1 MVPIEVVPDPVFAR
15 KMVGEGFSIDP
26 LSTEL
31 LAPIAGEVA
40 DLQPSGHAV
49 TIRSDDGLEVL
60 LHIGLDTVKMAGAG
74 FTPRVTVGQR
84 VDAGDPLVDFDMEMV
99 ASQAKS
105 LLTQVVIANSEM
117 VQSVTPRKGVVTG
130 GRDVAAEV
138 VLAAAPQDGTPSAA
152 GGRAVTS
159 EALLIPNPTGLH
171 ARPAATL
178 ANLAKSFSSDVK
190 LRRGDDA
197 ANAKSIMAIMALAV
211 ARGDKVTFSA
221 HGADAD
227 AAIEAITKAV
237 KEGLGEECPPIGT
250 DDTGP
255 VPAVR
260 EPESGDFGQ
269 PV

>member
-1 MVPIEVVPDPVFAR
+1 MVSSDGGARIELIAPLTGVMVPIEVVPDPVFAR

-84 VDAGDPLVDFDMEMV
+84 VDAGDPLVDFDREMV

-138 VLAAAPQDGTPSAA
+138 VLAAAPQDLS
-152 GGRAVTS
+152 
-159 EALLIPNPTGLH
+159 LIH
-171 ARPAATL
+171 
-178 ANLAKSFSSDVK
+178 
-190 LRRGDDA
+190 
-197 ANAKSIMAIMALAV
+197 I
-211 ARGDKVTFSA
+211 
-221 HGADAD
+221 
-227 AAIEAITKAV
+227 
-237 KEGLGEECPPIGT
+237 
-250 DDTGP
+250 
-255 VPAVR
+255 
-260 EPESGDFGQ
+260 
-269 PV
+269 